1 MGTKFEAKH
10 AEKIVET
17 FIKIFAAR
25 EGLEVKS
32 INVKAIK
39 CNISRLTIC
48 GIPLEASLLKK
59 DCKNAQIRIH
69 LI

>member
-10 AEKIVET
+10 AEKIVQT

-32 INVKAIK
+32 INVKATKAPEGYSGPRIVY
-39 CNISRLTIC
+39 NENL
-48 GIPLEASLLKK
+48 SLDNK
-59 DCKNAQIRIH
+59 DAK
-69 LI
+69 

>member
-10 AEKIVET
+10 AEKIDVET

-32 INVKAIK
+32 INVKATKAPEGYSGPRIVY
-39 CNISRLTIC
+39 NENL
-48 GIPLEASLLKK
+48 SLDNK
-59 DCKNAQIRIH
+59 DAK
-69 LI
+69 

>member
-32 INVKAIK
+32 INVKANKAPEGYSGPRIVY
-39 CNISRLTIC
+39 NENL
-48 GIPLEASLLKK
+48 SLDNK
-59 DCKNAQIRIH
+59 DAK
-69 LI
+69 

>member
-32 INVKAIK
+32 INVKATKAQEGYSGPRIVY
-39 CNISRLTIC
+39 NENL
-48 GIPLEASLLKK
+48 SLDNK
-59 DCKNAQIRIH
+59 DAK
-69 LI
+69 

>member
-17 FIKIFAAR
+17 FIKIFAER

-39 CNISRLTIC
+39 APEGYDGPMVIYNENL
-48 GIPLEASLLKK
+48 PLDDE
-59 DCKNAQIRIH
+59 NAK
-69 LI
+69 